1 MKDLFYYSIFAVI
14 LYFVLTAVFDNFTL
28 EQENFDPS
36 LVPVSSIITLAKV
49 AQKLVNGNGT
59 LTNPGN
65 LQIGSSTSAPGN
77 LTVTGNANINGT
89 LTLGGTDIGKYV
101 IDKINTLSSSLTTDA
116 LTVKGTANVTGDLT
130 VKGTNILDTINSRA
144 TALENTL
151 NNRVTTLDSSLN
163 DRATDIL
170 NTLTGNIK
178 AVDIALNNK
187 AIQLDNSF
195 KTKAL
200 EVNGTIIGT
209 GATHFTGYG
218 QDTWL
223 PFTDG
228 NNYLRNNVIIDQ
240 GNLSVTK
247 NVAIGGNLNIT
258 GKLQFNGASAMI
270 VKDFTGADLT
280 YNSTYG
286 FYYDTGISGN
296 YQASIGWCRVTD
308 RYEQYAPYLVWTG
321 TWLFVVNNVRDNCC
335 TKNEVKGIR
344 VYAYHN
350 NLFGF

>member
-1 MKDLFYYSIFAVI
+1 MKELFYYSIFAVI
-14 LYFVLTAVFDNFTL
+14 LYFVLTAIFDNFTL

-116 LTVKGTANVTGDLT
+116 LTVKGNASVTGDLT

-151 NNRVTTLDSSLN
+151 NNRVNTLDSSLN

-170 NTLTGNIK
+170 NT
-178 AVDIALNNK
+178 
-187 AIQLDNSF
+187 
-195 KTKAL
+195 
-200 EVNGTIIGT
+200 
-209 GATHFTGYG
+209 
-218 QDTWL
+218 
-223 PFTDG
+223 
-228 NNYLRNNVIIDQ
+228 
-240 GNLSVTK
+240 
-247 NVAIGGNLNIT
+247 
-258 GKLQFNGASAMI
+258 FN
-270 VKDFTGADLT
+270 
-280 YNSTYG
+280 
-286 FYYDTGISGN
+286 
-296 YQASIGWCRVTD
+296 W
-308 RYEQYAPYLVWTG
+308 
-321 TWLFVVNNVRDNCC
+321 
-335 TKNEVKGIR
+335 
-344 VYAYHN
+344 
-350 NLFGF
+350 